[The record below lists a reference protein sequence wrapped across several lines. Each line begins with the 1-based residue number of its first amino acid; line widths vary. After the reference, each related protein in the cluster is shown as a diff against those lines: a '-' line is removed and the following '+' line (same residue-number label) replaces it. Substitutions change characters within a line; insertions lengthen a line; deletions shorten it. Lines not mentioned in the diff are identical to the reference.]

1 MRFLVLA
8 VSCVAENG
16 SVLGC
21 NVVSF
26 GVSVPD
32 ILMVVVAP
40 SAVTVSRTA
49 HQYCIVTSQK
59 KLIFNVVVV
68 LIRPELFAAQG

>member
-1 MRFLVLA
+1 M

-21 NVVSF
+21 NVVS
-26 GVSVPD
+26 VPD
-32 ILMVVVAP
+32 ILMVVVAS
-40 SAVTVSRTA
+40 SAITVSRTT

-59 KLIFNVVVV
+59 KLIFNIEV